1 MKNDGSANDVVHN
14 FLLRGQGP
22 DSASCCSSLWPPE
35 GGVEVGHSG
44 AAVSSAHPGAQWSRG
59 NRAGLDAE
67 VLAQS
72 GSRGDAEKPHF
83 AAKLSCGLSV
93 DCWSLWMFGL
103 KLRPVLGLHLCL
115 CIWLR
120 GLRGAMV
127 VKIVVPSSGS
137 CSYGL
142 GLGVPRGCLVVR
154 AVSRE
159 HPSLVFI
166 LTIPFITVGI
176 MRVFVFN
183 WLWRR
188 MQVLSMY

>member
-1 MKNDGSANDVVHN
+1 MKNDGSANDVVHH

-35 GGVEVGHSG
+35 GGVQVGHSG
-44 AAVSSAHPGAQWSRG
+44 AAASSAHPGAQWSRG

-83 AAKLSCGLSV
+83 AAKLSCGLSI

-127 VKIVVPSSGS
+127 VKTVVPSSGS

-142 GLGVPRGCLVVR
+142 GLGVSRRRWYSGLCPGNNLV
-154 AVSRE
+154 
-159 HPSLVFI
+159 
-166 LTIPFITVGI
+166 
-176 MRVFVFN
+176 
-183 WLWRR
+183 
-188 MQVLSMY
+188 